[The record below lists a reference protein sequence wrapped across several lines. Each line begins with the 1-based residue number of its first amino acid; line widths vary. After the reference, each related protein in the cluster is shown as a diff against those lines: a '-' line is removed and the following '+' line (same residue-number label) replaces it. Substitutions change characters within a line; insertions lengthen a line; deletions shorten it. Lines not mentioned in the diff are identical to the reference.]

1 MRGGSRGSGG
11 DTYGVGQIFSEDHCV
26 KKLVNED
33 ERPPLPPPLRCFQSS
48 MSVFIFPFV
57 LFTFPSC
64 HWSFARG
71 FLIFRWVIERDH

>member
-33 ERPPLPPPLRCFQSS
+33 EPPPPPLPSD
-48 MSVFIFPFV
+48 VFNHQCLS
-57 LFTFPSC
+57 LFFLLSFLPSL
-64 HWSFARG
+64 HVTGLLPEVS
-71 FLIFRWVIERDH
+71 